1 MKNIYFIII
10 ALVVIIYILDSIRKD
25 KISIKTSFGWMMIS
39 IIMLVLAVFPKSIDW
54 LAAQVGISYPPA
66 LLLTIVTVILLV
78 QNFNSS
84 KKIYFLQEK
93 LNYLEQEITLLKKEG
108 KSK

>member
-10 ALVVIIYILDSIRKD
+10 AVLVIIYILHSIRKN
-25 KISIKTSFGWMMIS
+25 KISINTSFGWMVIS
-39 IIMLVLAVFPKSIDW
+39 IIMLILAIFPKSIDW

-66 LLLTIVTVILLV
+66 LLLTLCVVVLLI

-93 LNYLEQEITLLKKEG
+93 LNYLEQEITIQK

>member
-10 ALVVIIYILDSIRKD
+10 IILVIIYILDSIRKN
-25 KISIKTSFGWMMIS
+25 KISINTSFGWMVIS
-39 IIMLVLAVFPKSIDW
+39 IIMLVLAIFPKSIDW
-54 LAAQVGISYPPA
+54 LAVQVGISYPPA

-93 LNYLEQEITLLKKEG
+93 LNYLEQELTLLKKKG
-108 KSK
+108 K